1 MCCDAPLQL
10 CFLRPLN
17 AQAYLEQPLGF
28 EPLMQAQRPFEAIPV
43 EPDPAPSEHK
53 EAKDADDK
61 KVTENMELAKVED
74 QEAKSNWPRVYV
86 EWSKH
91 FVHSKFAES

>member
-1 MCCDAPLQL
+1 MCCDAPLQPH
-10 CFLRPLN
+10 FLRPLN
-17 AQAYLEQPLGF
+17 VQAYLEQPLGF

-61 KVTENMELAKVED
+61 KVNAENMELAKVED
-74 QEAKSNWPRVYV
+74 QEAKSN
-86 EWSKH
+86 
-91 FVHSKFAES
+91 